1 MVDAG
6 RPLRVRSA
14 SSILTPQ
21 PIIERLRSEIK
32 SALPDL
38 RERFQT
44 SGGDVLEIAP
54 DQLIP
59 FVKSEHDKWIAVIRE
74 PASKYELVINLKT
87 AKALGLDVPLL
98 QRHSAGLGGR
108 LLLNAR
114 RFSLGF
120 GRGIVWR

>member
-1 MVDAG
+1 MNAHAEIVPSLVDRIKKTLVGLKMPRAIEILDVT
-6 RPLRVRSA
+6 LRR
-14 SSILTPQ
+14 
-21 PIIERLRSEIK
+21 IEQGEMTAMTNGSLLSEK
-32 SALPDL
+32 
-38 RERFQT
+38 
-44 SGGDVLEIAP
+44 
-54 DQLIP
+54 
-59 FVKSEHDKWIAVIRE
+59 

-98 QRHSAGLGGR
+98 QSHSAGLGGR